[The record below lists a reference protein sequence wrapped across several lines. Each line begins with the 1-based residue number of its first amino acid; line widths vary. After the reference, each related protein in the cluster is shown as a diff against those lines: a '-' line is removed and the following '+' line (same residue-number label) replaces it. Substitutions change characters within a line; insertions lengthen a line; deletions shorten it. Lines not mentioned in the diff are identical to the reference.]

1 MTAINIRAKYLNS
14 KQNQLYSKKQY
25 NTLSHSYPNQN
36 IAFHISISPQDYY
49 LDNILFSL
57 LSVPEIENNEKND
70 QPSVCKYDFL
80 TYDGNFW
87 AGSHHIVL
95 LYFVN

>member
-36 IAFHISISPQDYY
+36 IAFHILISPQDYY
-49 LDNILFSL
+49 LANILFSL

-70 QPSVCKYDFL
+70 QPSVCKYDFFDL
-80 TYDGNFW
+80 
-87 AGSHHIVL
+87 
-95 LYFVN
+95 